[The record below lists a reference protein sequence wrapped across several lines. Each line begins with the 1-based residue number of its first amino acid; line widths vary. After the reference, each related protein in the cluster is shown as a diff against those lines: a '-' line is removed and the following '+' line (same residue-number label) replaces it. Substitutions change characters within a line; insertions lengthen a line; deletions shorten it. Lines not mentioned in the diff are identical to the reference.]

1 MSDIDKIEFNNEEEA
16 EVAQINALIMNDN
29 AIHKVRDALAK
40 QAKEPSLEECEECGE
55 EIPEAR
61 RIAVPGCKMC
71 IYCKEK
77 SERRV

>member
-16 EVAQINALIMNDN
+16 EVAQINTLIMNDN

-61 RIAVPGCKMC
+61 RIAVPGCKLC

>member
-1 MSDIDKIEFNNEEEA
+1 MSDLDRFDPNNEEEA
-16 EVAQINALIMNDN
+16 EIAQINNLVMNDN
-29 AIHKVRDALAK
+29 AINKVRDALAK
-40 QAKEPSLEECEECGE
+40 QAAQPSLEECEECGD

-61 RIAVPGCKMC
+61 RIAVPGCTLC